1 MPSSQMSE
9 LTSSCAT
16 AHNRLG
22 CPLPDKPLWF
32 DRLPEVIQRLTERRE
47 PWVDRAAL
55 EELLGIGRRRA
66 QQLLSEMPHQRVGGS
81 LVAGRGEAIAY
92 LELLAAGESADYE
105 RQRRQRLWNRL
116 ETEQPPVLVEVPPAQ
131 MRRIQQQDIDGLP
144 EGVELSPGAITVRF
158 RDPEEAL
165 QKLMALALAIG
176 RNRDAFNE
184 RVKLYDL

>member
-1 MPSSQMSE
+1 M
-9 LTSSCAT
+9 
-16 AHNRLG
+16 
-22 CPLPDKPLWF
+22 
-32 DRLPEVIQRLTERRE
+32 
-47 PWVDRAAL
+47 
-55 EELLGIGRRRA
+55 
-66 QQLLSEMPHQRVGGS
+66 
-81 LVAGRGEAIAY
+81 
-92 LELLAAGESADYE
+92 
-105 RQRRQRLWNRL
+105 
-116 ETEQPPVLVEVPPAQ
+116 LVEVPQAQ